1 MRAGRVLRQL
11 IMDRII
17 DQVPAL
23 GGRVYDKAVEAAETP
38 YVTMGPSFWVDD
50 VAECV
55 LAREVTIQIDVWDV
69 VSNKG
74 ACEELTDDIAT
85 AVRGW
90 ADTALLT
97 MMPLRVSLARVMDD
111 PDGKHVHGMVQI
123 EAMVED
129 G

>member
-1 MRAGRVLRQL
+1 MRAGRVLRQ
-11 IMDRII
+11 IIIARIK

-23 GGRVYDKAVEAAETP
+23 GGRVLDKAVEGTAFP
-38 YVTMGPSFWVDD
+38 YATMGPSYWIDD

-55 LAREVTIQIDVWDV
+55 LAREVTIQVDVWDV

-90 ADTALLT
+90 ADIALLT

-111 PDGKHVHGMVQI
+111 PDGEHVHGMVQI
-123 EAMVED
+123 EAMVEN